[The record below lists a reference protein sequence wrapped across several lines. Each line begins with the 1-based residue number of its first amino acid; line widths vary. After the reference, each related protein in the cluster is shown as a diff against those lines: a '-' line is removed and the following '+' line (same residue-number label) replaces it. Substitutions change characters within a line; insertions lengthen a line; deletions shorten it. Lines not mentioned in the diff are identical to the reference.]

1 MASGSRSSAAGSRIR
16 DPQRL
21 QMRSCLKSKTRRG
34 ESSKRVTPS
43 WGSSKKDPKLQSR
56 PIPWKMQV
64 EEAKRSTGSLHPASS
79 RPNPG
84 AERRPESAN
93 HSSGSLLAPATAP
106 APAGRCDR
114 RSPRAR
120 VPAATALSG
129 WRPWRSGVRRRTRAG
144 ARGAG
149 AGPEHVTAA
158 PALRPPSPPLPACPA
173 LSAAR
178 RPPLLPLVPV
188 PPCRSPSR
196 RRSLSRGH
204 YGKVGAPAGEAGR
217 GADPRAAA
225 ILPCPEPGRW
235 ALPRSGPP
243 RLEGLWRAG
252 GRAGGSGPAATR
264 TPRAGGRAGR
274 EEGGPPAAARVP
286 PDGSRARAV
295 GAAGSP
301 RARVSEAGRGA
312 VVRRRSRWQS
322 RVKPPSRRT
331 RYFASGCQWAV
342 GRFAVAA
349 GGWSLRLILF
359 PYEEAAVAKMTLR
372 KKKKIVEALTE
383 IPKCCFFVFFFF

>member
-1 MASGSRSSAAGSRIR
+1 M
-16 DPQRL
+16 
-21 QMRSCLKSKTRRG
+21 
-34 ESSKRVTPS
+34 
-43 WGSSKKDPKLQSR
+43 
-56 PIPWKMQV
+56 
-64 EEAKRSTGSLHPASS
+64 EEAKRSTRPLHPASS
-79 RPNPG
+79 RSNPG

-93 HSSGSLLAPATAP
+93 RSSGSLLAPAMAP

-120 VPAATALSG
+120 VPAATVLSG
-129 WRPWRSGVRRRTRAG
+129 WRPWCSGVRRRTRAG

-188 PPCRSPSR
+188 PPSRSPSR

-243 RLEGLWRAG
+243 RLEGLRRAG
-252 GRAGGSGPAATR
+252 GRT
-264 TPRAGGRAGR
+264 GRR
-274 EEGGPPAAARVP
+274 F
-286 PDGSRARAV
+286 RAR
-295 GAAGSP
+295 
-301 RARVSEAGRGA
+301 GR
-312 VVRRRSRWQS
+312 SDS
-322 RVKPPSRRT
+322 
-331 RYFASGCQWAV
+331 
-342 GRFAVAA
+342 
-349 GGWSLRLILF
+349 
-359 PYEEAAVAKMTLR
+359 
-372 KKKKIVEALTE
+372 
-383 IPKCCFFVFFFF
+383 